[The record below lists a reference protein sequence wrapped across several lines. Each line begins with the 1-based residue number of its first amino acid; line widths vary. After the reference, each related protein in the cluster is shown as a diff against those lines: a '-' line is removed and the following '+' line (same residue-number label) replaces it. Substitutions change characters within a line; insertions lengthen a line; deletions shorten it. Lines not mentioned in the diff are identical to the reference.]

1 MKSEQTRKE
10 KKTVV
15 ILDVHLD
22 NFYAFH
28 NFHMNLT
35 YPKKIV
41 GSTIPDEHLAGRPN
55 FRYKKLNIIMGANA
69 TGKSTFGRMLMKIFN
84 FMSRMS
90 YDFLTSVICDT
101 SKDATFVLD
110 MASSQNILYRL
121 ACKITP
127 SKGGVYVPENV
138 ELEIRS
144 ESIRS
149 KDSYE
154 SCVQRMIV
162 APYISKNNFVE
173 ELEKIDPLD
182 WMFEYPKDINRTLHL
197 PNEDKT
203 FCAVLE
209 NLLRALDPAIIKVE
223 MSKDV
228 KNAYVVRFS
237 DRSIILQDGDPF
249 ATEILSSGT
258 KAGVEIANII
268 SAQKQGLNTFFY
280 CDEKF
285 SYIHSDIE
293 KAVISLMIELLHPN
307 DQLFFTTHNTD
318 ILTMDLPKHAF
329 TFLRKNTE
337 IPECPIV
344 CVEASSLL
352 KRSTDSLKNA
362 VENDLFSAAPSVD
375 LIYALA
381 DN

>member
-1 MKSEQTRKE
+1 MKSEQTHKGR
-10 KKTVV
+10 KTVV
-15 ILDVHLD
+15 ILDAYLD

-41 GSTIPDEHLAGRPN
+41 GSTIPDEHLADRPN

-84 FMSRMS
+84 FMSRKS
-90 YDFLTSVICDT
+90 FDILTSVICDRG
-101 SKDATFVLD
+101 KDATFILD
-110 MASSQNILYRL
+110 MASSQNILYRTV
-121 ACKITP
+121 CKIAP
-127 SKGGVYVPENV
+127 PKGGIYTSENV

-144 ESIRS
+144 ESIRP

-154 SCVQRMIV
+154 SCVQRMVI
-162 APYISKNNFVE
+162 APYISKNSFVE

-182 WMFEYPKDINRTLHL
+182 WMFEYPKDINRTLRL

-203 FCAVLE
+203 FCMVLE
-209 NLLRALDPAIIKVE
+209 NLLRTLDPSIVKVE
-223 MSKDV
+223 MSKDA

-237 DRSIILQDGDPF
+237 DSSIILQNGEPF
-249 ATEILSSGT
+249 ATEMLSSGT
-258 KAGVEIANII
+258 KAGVEIANVI
-268 SAQKQGLNTFFY
+268 SSLKQGQNTFYY
-280 CDEKF
+280 CDEQF